1 MKMYLNALYRV
12 LFVLSVITIQF
23 SETAIQKRLF
33 QKMDD
38 LEFEMRKENLQRH
51 EEIRELRQIV
61 NRMEEHMNNS
71 MTILDRQNSEI
82 SDTDSQ
88 SHQVKTEQLDSR
100 KIAEVLR
107 TFKILKRGFS
117 EEKKVTSRLRRH
129 VTKMQSE
136 IVDQQN
142 ISRELSK
149 GVTNILEAVTT
160 VSDILND
167 MKNENTGIKEK
178 VKILSSEISTS
189 NQRFSRIEEALNKIQ
204 PQLVEQRTASL
215 ELSKDVTNILGTET
229 TVSNVL
235 NNLKNEIKDIKENGI
250 IRSSEISTSNQ
261 RFSRIEEALNKIQP
275 QLVEQRIAS
284 IELSKDVTSILGAE
298 TTVSNVLNNLK
309 SEITD
314 IKENGIIMSA
324 GINTSNERC
333 SQIDETFT
341 TEITKSLDFLK
352 ITRQKME
359 AFHNEMQMSGC
370 RKDDITELQNQLN
383 YKCEGAHYTSC
394 KKIHKAGCT
403 LSGVY
408 KLSLETG
415 TEQVIHKLAAWF
427 KI

>member
-12 LFVLSVITIQF
+12 LFVLSVITMQF

-38 LEFEMRKENLQRH
+38 LEFAMREENLKRH

-61 NRMEEHMNNS
+61 NRMEEQMNNS
-71 MTILDRQNSEI
+71 MAILDRRNSEI
-82 SDTDSQ
+82 SDTDSP

-129 VTKMQSE
+129 VTELQSQIAE
-136 IVDQQN
+136 QQKG
-142 ISRELSK
+142 SSEFSK
-149 GVTNILEAVTT
+149 GIANIIDAVTT
-160 VSDILND
+160 VS
-167 MKNENTGIKEK
+167 
-178 VKILSSEISTS
+178 
-189 NQRFSRIEEALNKIQ
+189 
-204 PQLVEQRTASL
+204 
-215 ELSKDVTNILGTET
+215 NILH
-229 TVSNVL
+229 NM
-235 NNLKNEIKDIKENGI
+235 
-250 IRSSEISTSNQ
+250 
-261 RFSRIEEALNKIQP
+261 
-275 QLVEQRIAS
+275 
-284 IELSKDVTSILGAE
+284 
-298 TTVSNVLNNLK
+298 K

-324 GINTSNERC
+324 EISTSNQRC
-333 SQIDETFT
+333 SQIDETLT

-352 ITRQKME
+352 ISRQKME
-359 AFHNEMQMSGC
+359 AFHNEMQMFGC
-370 RKDDITELQNQLN
+370 RKDNITELQNQLN
-383 YKCEGAHYTSC
+383 YKCEGAPYTSC
-394 KKIHKAGCT
+394 KKIYKAGCT

-427 KI
+427 KT

>member
-61 NRMEEHMNNS
+61 NRMEEQMNNS
-71 MTILDRQNSEI
+71 MAILDRRNSEI

-100 KIAEVLR
+100 KVAEVLR

-142 ISRELSK
+142 VSRELSK

-189 NQRFSRIEEALNKIQ
+189 NQRFSRIEETLNKIH
-204 PQLVEQRTASL
+204 PQLSDLRNVPM
-215 ELSKDVTNILGTET
+215 ELSKGVANIREELTPVSDMFNDV
-229 TVSNVL
+229 
-235 NNLKNEIKDIKENGI
+235 KNAITDIKERGI
-250 IRSSEISTSNQ
+250 IMTSEISTSNQ
-261 RFSRIEEALNKIQP
+261 ICSRID
-275 QLVEQRIAS
+275 
-284 IELSKDVTSILGAE
+284 ELLT
-298 TTVSNVLNNLK
+298 
-309 SEITD
+309 TD
-314 IKENGIIMSA
+314 ITG
-324 GINTSNERC
+324 
-333 SQIDETFT
+333 
-341 TEITKSLDFLK
+341 SLDVLK
-352 ITRQKME
+352 INGQKVE
-359 AFHNEMQMSGC
+359 VFHNETQMFGC
-370 RKDDITELQNQLN
+370 SKDDIKELQNQLI
-383 YKCEGAHYTSC
+383 YKCDGAHYTSC
-394 KKIHKAGCT
+394 KKIYKAGCMKSDVYT
-403 LSGVY
+403 LS
-408 KLSLETG
+408 LPTG
-415 TEQVIHKLAAWF
+415 TEQVIHKKAT
-427 KI
+427 KIKP